1 MRLEYVG
8 SAGTIDFTQFN
19 TQIYKGGFHKY
30 EWGYKATE
38 QTLGVTIDHFTKE
51 PLTYEMTIAARGNQT
66 TKENN
71 LNRIQDITEQDVV
84 NKTPGKL
91 YWKDWYIDC
100 YIIAGE
106 TYPSDDF
113 FGAERVMTILAPY
126 PFWIKEVKKE
136 FLPVN
141 REQGDAGGLNY
152 PYNYDYDYALDTPGQ
167 SRWNIDHYAASEFQ
181 MVLYGYCQNPKVMIG
196 DYPYQIFDTCED
208 GEYIIIDSR
217 AKTVKKYLNNGVVSN
232 IFDLRAK
239 EHSVFEKIPGGNQL
253 VTWAGTFG
261 VDITLFTER
270 SEPKW

>member
-8 SAGTIDFTQFN
+8 SAGTIDLTQFN
-19 TQIYKGGFHKY
+19 TQIYKGGFHSY
-30 EWGYKATE
+30 EWTYKATE
-38 QTLGVTIDHFTKE
+38 QALGVKIDQFTKE

-71 LNRIQDITEQDVV
+71 LNLIQDITERDVV

-100 YIIAGE
+100 YIIAAE

-126 PFWIKEVKKE
+126 PFWIREVSKS

-141 REQGDAGGLNY
+141 RDQENAGGLDY
-152 PYNYDYDYALDTPGQ
+152 DYDYDYDYALDVPGQ
-167 SRWNIDHYAASEFQ
+167 QRWNVDHYASSEFQ
-181 MVLYGYCQNPKVMIG
+181 MILYGYCQNPRVMIG
-196 DYPYQIFDTCED
+196 DYPYQVFDTCEE
-208 GEYIIIDSR
+208 GEYIVIDSR
-217 AKTVKKYLNNGVVSN
+217 NRTVEKHLNNGDVTNV
-232 IFDLRAK
+232 FDLRAK
-239 EHSVFEKIPGGNQL
+239 ENSVFEKIPGGNLL